1 MAQRSRST
9 RRRTSFDFAEI
20 VQIQEGPMPS
30 CSLFLLFVSWIMLSP
45 CGASIAPSLDTLRL
59 HVSRLAETV
68 DEAGKPFAKVFVK
81 GHQISQDVLDCRL
94 VSGAFPELM
103 FTDKAQKEMFDLF
116 KAQSLP
122 VELHVEDKTTRNQTA
137 FSALSAAT
145 GEPGM
150 TDAYMTDA
158 GIAGVG
164 SHSDDAYTASYGNMA
179 VHQLLLKDQP
189 RCAWYKAELERT
201 CQGALVLDVGSV
213 VCLSSYY

>member
-1 MAQRSRST
+1 MPAC
-9 RRRTSFDFAEI
+9 SFF
-20 VQIQEGPMPS
+20 M
-30 CSLFLLFVSWIMLSP
+30 LFVSWIMLSP

-150 TDAYMTDA
+150 TDAY
-158 GIAGVG
+158 
-164 SHSDDAYTASYGNMA
+164 TASYGNMA

-213 VCLSSYY
+213 VYLSSYY

>member
-1 MAQRSRST
+1 
-9 RRRTSFDFAEI
+9 
-20 VQIQEGPMPS
+20 
-30 CSLFLLFVSWIMLSP
+30 
-45 CGASIAPSLDTLRL
+45 
-59 HVSRLAETV
+59 LAETV

-81 GHQISQDVLDCRL
+81 GHQITQDVLDCRV

-103 FTDKAQKEMFDLF
+103 FTDKAQKDKFDMF

-122 VELHVEDKTTRNQTA
+122 VELHVEDETTRNQTA

-145 GEPGM
+145 GKPG
-150 TDAYMTDA
+150 MTDA
-158 GIAGVG
+158 GIAGV
-164 SHSDDAYTASYGNMA
+164 SDDAYTASYGNVA
-179 VHQLLLKDQP
+179 VHELLLKDKP

>member
-1 MAQRSRST
+1 
-9 RRRTSFDFAEI
+9 
-20 VQIQEGPMPS
+20 MPA
-30 CSLFLLFVSWIMLSP
+30 CAFVFVLLLLSWIMLSP
-45 CGASIAPSLDTLRL
+45 CGASIAPSSDSLRL
-59 HVSRLAETV
+59 HVSHLAETV

-81 GHQISQDVLDCRL
+81 GHQLSQDVLDCRV

-103 FTDKAQKEMFDLF
+103 FTDKAQKEMFDMF

-122 VELHVEDKTTRNQTA
+122 VELHVKDETTRNQTA

-145 GEPGM
+145 GKPGM
-150 TDAYMTDA
+150 TDT

-164 SHSDDAYTASYGNMA
+164 SLSDDAYTASYGNMA

-189 RCAWYKAELERT
+189 RCAWYKAELEST

>member
-1 MAQRSRST
+1 MPAC
-9 RRRTSFDFAEI
+9 SF
-20 VQIQEGPMPS
+20 V
-30 CSLFLLFVSWIMLSP
+30 LLFASCIILSS
-45 CGASIAPSLDTLRL
+45 CGASIAHSSDSLRL

-81 GHQISQDVLDCRL
+81 GHQITQDVLDCRV

-103 FTDKAQKEMFDLF
+103 FTDKAQKDKFDMF

-122 VELHVEDKTTRNQTA
+122 VELHVEDETTRNQTA

-145 GEPGM
+145 GKPG
-150 TDAYMTDA
+150 MTDA
-158 GIAGVG
+158 GIAGV
-164 SHSDDAYTASYGNMA
+164 SDDAYTASYGNMA

>member
-1 MAQRSRST
+1 MPAC
-9 RRRTSFDFAEI
+9 SFF
-20 VQIQEGPMPS
+20 M
-30 CSLFLLFVSWIMLSP
+30 LFVSWIMLSP
-45 CGASIAPSLDTLRL
+45 CGASIAPSSDSLRL

-81 GHQISQDVLDCRL
+81 GHQISQDVLDCRV

-122 VELHVEDKTTRNQTA
+122 VELHVEDETTRNQTA

-145 GEPGM
+145 GKPG
-150 TDAYMTDA
+150 MTDA
-158 GIAGVG
+158 GIADVG
-164 SHSDDAYTASYGNMA
+164 NMAADDAYTASYGNMA

-213 VCLSSYY
+213 VYLSSYY